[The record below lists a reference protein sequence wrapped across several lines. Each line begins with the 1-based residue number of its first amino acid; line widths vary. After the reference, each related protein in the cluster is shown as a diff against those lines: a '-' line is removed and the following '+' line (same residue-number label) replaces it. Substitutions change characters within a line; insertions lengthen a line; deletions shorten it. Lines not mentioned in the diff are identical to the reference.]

1 MGTRILVLLTML
13 CVTVSGE
20 GSIRGK
26 VKGGV
31 AQAALPVDPLVWA
44 TPLPVDRQV
53 KSHQL
58 TTLSQELV
66 QRT

>member
-1 MGTRILVLLTML
+1 M
-13 CVTVSGE
+13 TVSGE